1 MELFI
6 VIMILLIIYLGWN
19 NRKLKKELEWQVAKI
34 EADIARLTLINSN
47 EVKRTDQISFWLNG
61 TRQNLSLLSS
71 IIPQRFKNQ
80 IDDEKFDEVC
90 EHIKTSED
98 KEVNL
103 YGSSGEELKTFAS
116 ENLDAE

>member
-71 IIPQRFKNQ
+71 VISERFKNQ
-80 IDDEKFDEVC
+80 IEDEKFYEVC
-90 EHIKTSED
+90 EGVETSMD